1 MKLYFHYIS
10 IHIRSIMEYK
20 ASFFLSVIG
29 QFLVTFNVL
38 LGIYFLFERFS
49 NIKGFTYQEVLLS
62 FSVMLL
68 EFSLAECI
76 ARGFDRFP
84 NLVRKGEFD
93 RILVRPRN
101 EILQVLGSQFELS
114 RLGRMLQAIIMFVY
128 AAQSGT
134 IEWNFLKVLTLIF
147 MLIGG
152 FFLFSGLFMIYATL
166 SFFTL
171 EGLEFMN
178 IFTDGGREFGRYPV
192 GVYGKWLLRF
202 CTYIIPYA
210 LVQYY
215 PLLYLIGRSDN
226 VCLVFVP
233 LLTILFLL
241 PCYLLWKF
249 GVRKYQSSGS

>member
-1 MKLYFHYIS
+1 MSMKLYFHYIS

-128 AAQSGT
+128 A
-134 IEWNFLKVLTLIF
+134 
-147 MLIGG
+147 
-152 FFLFSGLFMIYATL
+152 
-166 SFFTL
+166 
-171 EGLEFMN
+171 
-178 IFTDGGREFGRYPV
+178 DG
-192 GVYGKWLLRF
+192 W
-202 CTYIIPYA
+202 
-210 LVQYY
+210 
-215 PLLYLIGRSDN
+215 
-226 VCLVFVP
+226 
-233 LLTILFLL
+233 
-241 PCYLLWKF
+241 
-249 GVRKYQSSGS
+249 